1 MNTRSL
7 PPLRISW
14 LMWGLSAIFYLVGFF
29 QRVAPGVMTDELM
42 RDFGISAAALGN
54 LSAFYFYSYVAM
66 QIPTGILA
74 DTWGPRRLLSAGA
87 IVAGAGTVLFA
98 AAPGLFMASA
108 GRLLI
113 GGSVAVAFVG
123 LLKLAANWFPTRYFA
138 AVTGAAL
145 FVGIIGAVSA
155 GPPLRMLMNIH
166 SWRVIMMAVAAGTF
180 ATGAMIWIFVRDEPR
195 EKGYANLI
203 TREDDTGAGI
213 GARLILK
220 NLREVLS
227 YRNTVLLFFIPAGI
241 VGATLTFAGLWGVP
255 YLSAHYGMSA
265 SRASV
270 LTSVLLVAWAAGG
283 PLFGWISDLVGR
295 RKQLYITGCGL
306 CLAGWAVIFYLP
318 GLDFYALF
326 AVLAATGFF
335 SGCMVLSFAF
345 AKESVPLRLAG
356 TVSGVINMGVMSG
369 PMILQPAV
377 GGVLDSSWQGHIQEG
392 IRIYALE
399 AYQKGFAIMLAWVLL
414 SLVLLIFTRETFC
427 RQQA

>member
-1 MNTRSL
+1 NQPF

-14 LMWGLSAIFYLVGFF
+14 IMWGLGAIFYLVGFF
-29 QRVAPGVMTDELM
+29 QRVAPGVMTEELM

-54 LSAFYFYSYVAM
+54 LSGFYFYSYVAM

-87 IVAGAGTVLFA
+87 VIAGAGTVLFA
-98 AAPGLFMASA
+98 LAPGLFWASA

-155 GPPLRMLMNIH
+155 GPPLRMLMNVY
-166 SWRVIMMAVAAGTF
+166 SWRSIMLVVAALTL
-180 ATGAMIWIFVRDEPR
+180 ATGAMIWIFVRDDPIER
-195 EKGYANLI
+195 GYARFIAPENDSG
-203 TREDDTGAGI
+203 TAPA
-213 GARLILK
+213 ARLILQ
-220 NLREVLS
+220 NLREVFS
-227 YRNTVLLFFIPAGI
+227 YGNTGLLFFIPAGI
-241 VGATLTFAGLWGVP
+241 VGATLAFAGLWGVP
-255 YLSAHYGMSA
+255 YLSTHYGMSA

-270 LTSVLLVAWAAGG
+270 LTSALLVAWAAGG
-283 PLFGWISDLVGR
+283 PAFGWMSDLVGK
-295 RKQLYITGCGL
+295 RKPLYILGCTL
-306 CLAGWAVIFYLP
+306 CLAGWSVIFYLP
-318 GLDFYALF
+318 GLHFYALF

-335 SGCMVLSFAF
+335 SGCMVVSFAF

-356 TVSGVINMGVMSG
+356 TVSGVVNMGVMSG

-377 GGVLDSSWQGHIQEG
+377 GAVLDRYWQGGMENG
-392 IRIYALE
+392 IRLYSLE
-399 AYQKGFAIMLAWVLL
+399 AYQKGFALMTAWLML
-414 SLVLLIFTRETFC
+414 SLILLFFTRETSC
-427 RQQA
+427 RQHS